1 MDRIEISGKLL
12 LVVASLAVTALVIEV
27 SFWLLA
33 RSERIYPVV
42 YYETDDPNLDLWC
55 YDEYFEGT
63 PDWDLRRAHPHGQ
76 LTYLGNADSDSTL
89 ADLSSLK
96 VPNAIEMRRNEDQLR
111 ERPMAEFD
119 AQNAKIVLVIG
130 DSFGFG
136 QGVRV
141 AERFSNVLEIR
152 LNEERPAERY
162 QLFNACVPGMNI
174 KQIAKTM
181 EHYIEFFARV
191 ERVVYSFTLNDP
203 FRSGR
208 LLEME
213 RELADFMHLRPN
225 AGATRFL
232 AGRNSYALRWFAARL
247 ERKQVSRDT
256 VEWYRQLYKDNLGWT
271 LTRKLLS
278 RMKKSCADKGIEFSL
293 VVFPVFYQL
302 EAYPLTEV
310 HETLG
315 AFAQQEGIHYVDLL
329 ARFAGKDERDYW
341 VHPTDFHPNSRAH
354 KEAGDFLYDAIPW

>member
-1 MDRIEISGKLL
+1 M
-12 LVVASLAVTALVIEV
+12 VVASLAVTALVIEV
-27 SFWLLA
+27 SFWLFA

-42 YYETDDPNLDLWC
+42 YYQTDDPNLQLWC
-55 YDEYFEGT
+55 YDEHFAGT
-63 PDWDLRRAHPHGQ
+63 PDWDLRRTHPYGQ
-76 LTYLGNADSDSTL
+76 LTYLGNANSDSTL

-96 VPNAIEMRRNEDQLR
+96 VPNAIEMRRNEEQLR

-152 LNEERPAERY
+152 LNQERPAERY
-162 QLFNACVPGMNI
+162 QFFNACVPGMNI
-174 KQIAKTM
+174 KQIARTM
-181 EHYIEFFARV
+181 EHYVEYFARV

-213 RELADFMHLRPN
+213 RELADFMHLRSN

-232 AGRNSYALRWFAARL
+232 AGRNSYTLRWFATRL
-247 ERKQVSRDT
+247 ERKQLSRDT

-278 RMKKSCADKGIEFSL
+278 KMKKSCADKGIEFSL

-315 AFAQQEGIHYVDLL
+315 ALAQQEGIHYVDLL
-329 ARFAGKDERDYW
+329 AQFAGKDERDYW

-354 KEAGDFLYDAIPW
+354 REAGDFLYDAIPW